1 MIYKFNDKE
10 KNLEIELLSEKTV
23 IFSIFNECNN
33 PVRISLSKKDIYHL
47 IGSLHLLQKE
57 MK

>member
-1 MIYKFNDKE
+1 MIYKFKDNE

-23 IFSIFNECNN
+23 LFSIFNESNY
-33 PVRISLSKKDIYHL
+33 PVRISLTKKDIYHL